1 MTRKKK
7 PPPHPKRIQVTDS
20 DGWTHIRRSHS
31 KTTSNKDNYYSSSLK
46 KLLPS
51 SIPTGQTL
59 LDLRNTHAHYR
70 SQWLPS
76 PCHLALQD
84 LLRNDLPLFSSS
96 SQCIDRCI
104 ILGLGSLSNG
114 RRSSWWELVFLE
126 TLLESL
132 FLHPSSHRHRKTPD
146 RKLEET
152 AIYAQDPVFNDL
164 DRVFLEDLGYTV
176 VSDPA
181 AFDLITASTLLF
193 APHLEVE
200 VYAKALGKAKPRMC
214 VGTAMEECLER
225 VINSTSKNNNNKHE
239 RETEENEIFSQYLSS
254 ATTVSSSKRLPDFD
268 RDPWT
273 QFTCLYWINNP
284 VEEEEERAVSK
295 SS

>member
-31 KTTSNKDNYYSSSLK
+31 KTTSNKHACCSSSSSK
-46 KLLPS
+46 KLHPS
-51 SIPTGQTL
+51 SVPTGQTL

-70 SQWLPS
+70 SQWLSS

-96 SQCIDRCI
+96 RFIDRCI

-114 RRSSWWELVFLE
+114 RRSSWWELVFFE
-126 TLLESL
+126 TLLETI
-132 FLHPSSHRHRKTPD
+132 FHHPSHDHRETPD
-146 RKLEET
+146 RKLGET

-164 DRVFLEDLGYTV
+164 DRGFLEDLGYTV

-181 AFDLITASTLLF
+181 AFDLTTASTLLF

-200 VYAKALGKAKPRMC
+200 VYAKALGKAKPRLC
-214 VGTAMEECLER
+214 VGTVMEECLER
-225 VINSTSKNNNNKHE
+225 VNSTSKNNHE
-239 RETEENEIFSQYLSS
+239 REMENEIFSEYLS
-254 ATTVSSSKRLPDFD
+254 ATVSTRLPDFD

-273 QFTCLYWINNP
+273 QFTCLYWNQ
-284 VEEEEERAVSK
+284 SG
-295 SS
+295 

>member
-1 MTRKKK
+1 MPRKKK
-7 PPPHPKRIQVTDS
+7 PSPHPKRIQVTDS

-31 KTTSNKDNYYSSSLK
+31 KTTSNKHACCSSSLK

-84 LLRNDLPLFSSS
+84 LLRNDLPLFFFFSSS
-96 SQCIDRCI
+96 RCIDRCI

-132 FLHPSSHRHRKTPD
+132 FLHPSSHHHRKTPD

-152 AIYAQDPVFNDL
+152 AIYAQDPVFNEL

-214 VGTAMEECLER
+214 IGTAMEECLER
-225 VINSTSKNNNNKHE
+225 VINNNHE
-239 RETEENEIFSQYLSS
+239 REMEEENEIFSQYLSS
-254 ATTVSSSKRLPDFD
+254 ATTVSSSSTRLPDFD

-284 VEEEEERAVSK
+284 VKEEEEERGESDK
-295 SS
+295 